1 MKKSI
6 LLLLILVSGTISAL
20 AQGGGFQRPP
30 LEERVKNAME
40 KMKPLNLDKE
50 TTAKVDTIFTDFYKA
65 QDKAFEEMRS
75 SGSFDREAMAA
86 KRKEMSDA
94 RDEKL
99 KKVLSESA
107 YKKFKDE
114 IESSMRPQ
122 RPGGGGN

>member
-1 MKKSI
+1 MKKS
-6 LLLLILVSGTISAL
+6 LLIIMIMITGTLSAL

-50 TTAKVDTIFTDFYKA
+50 ATAKVDTIFTEFYKA

-86 KRKEMSDA
+86 KRKELSDA

-99 KKVLSESA
+99 KKVLSETA
-107 YKKFKDE
+107 FKKFKDE
-114 IESSMRPQ
+114 IEPSLRPQ
-122 RPGGGGN
+122 RPGGN